1 MNEFT
6 ASNGVA
12 IRHDEDGDLE
22 ISGLARNVW
31 EFLVNP
37 AGIQALREFFLHERD
52 EALGRWRHP
61 EHPGVFAA
69 GFSDDPDVVQI
80 VKEENGTAYAQY
92 QREETGPVYDM
103 MHRVAVAYFAAHPK
117 PTKPAWHDAKL
128 GEVWVLAVTDL
139 TAAAAYLAGDLS
151 FMAADHSVLIE
162 DTRITSAHR
171 IYPA

>member
-1 MNEFT
+1 MMNEFT

-52 EALGRWRHP
+52 EALGRWRHSN
-61 EHPGVFAA
+61 HPGIFAV
-69 GFSDDPDVVQI
+69 GFEHDPNVVQS
-80 VKEENGTAYAQY
+80 VKEEGGTAYAQY
-92 QREETGPVYDM
+92 RRDGIGPAFDP
-103 MHRVAVAYFAAHPK
+103 MHQVAIGYFAAHPE
-117 PTKPAWHDAKL
+117 PKPAWHDAKP
-128 GEVWVLAVTDL
+128 GEVWLLTFRDL
-139 TAAAAYLAGDLS
+139 CDEGAYIARDRT
-151 FMAADHSVLIE
+151 FRAADHDLDIQ
-162 DTRITSAHR
+162 DARLTDARR